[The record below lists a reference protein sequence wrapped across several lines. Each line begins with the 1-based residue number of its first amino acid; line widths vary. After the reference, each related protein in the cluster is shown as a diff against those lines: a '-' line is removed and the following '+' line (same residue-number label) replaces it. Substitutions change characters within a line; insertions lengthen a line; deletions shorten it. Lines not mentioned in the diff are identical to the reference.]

1 MVVDVTLDDY
11 TLTAVLAEIV
21 QELTKNDDSKGS
33 VRMIKTDDHPDGLLA
48 AVQKKLEQTSSKP
61 NHSAS
66 QGPPKLRSDTSLLT
80 VAHLRLLRSIAA
92 TLAIPKGYAG

>member
-1 MVVDVTLDDY
+1 MVVDVALDDY

-61 NHSAS
+61 NLSAS